1 MFKKKTSLNI
11 RPEPPSVAEITEDIN
26 SADSSDVVF
35 ARSNNELLNV
45 IESSGDGA
53 EPAMLTQQPGLSRTS
68 SSSAV
73 SQSLVMTSDS
83 ESRDASVDLVYHQ
96 ATEFISLTEQ
106 LKQGLSDEQ
115 SQQKRLHDACVR
127 VTECLESMRRTVS
140 DLRARTSIDRP
151 NVS

>member
-1 MFKKKTSLNI
+1 LIFNFI
-11 RPEPPSVAEITEDIN
+11 IDDN
-26 SADSSDVVF
+26 DDV
-35 ARSNNELLNV
+35 
-45 IESSGDGA
+45 
-53 EPAMLTQQPGLSRTS
+53 TGLSRTS